1 MSKRTKGILLVALGL
16 LAGRVQADVTA
27 TAAPQAATEAV
38 QATAPAAASTAQ
50 TAVSADDAFN
60 FFLQEAQV
68 VTASRR
74 AQKKSDSPVAIDVI
88 TREEI
93 EHSGARTVPELLR
106 FKMGVNVVEGSS
118 IQGNPTEV
126 NLRGIPSELSQD
138 LQVLIDGR
146 SVVSLATSGVN
157 WATLPVTL
165 DDIERIE
172 IVRGPNSALF
182 GANSGQGVINIIT
195 KKPGSGSSARAE
207 AGTLGK
213 KLDYASLDTGDDTLA
228 VRGSYQ
234 ESVNGSSLT
243 PQGNL
248 PAVGASNQTTDDEHI
263 NLRAIGNFWKGGEL
277 DLSAGRLTEDYNF
290 PSSYGVTGALSE
302 RDDFQMLKLTQTLN
316 DSFSLEAM
324 AARRQ
329 DGQIGYF
336 AGTETVYDGD
346 LLLRASLL
354 DGKSQ
359 TVLGTSYR
367 EGEDRYASYFSD
379 SSSSPTLYAYT
390 RSTDETVESQHQT
403 RAYLSEQMAFLD
415 WFSVALAGSYEGS
428 DTGGEQAAYQGAL
441 IFKPADD
448 GSLRLSASHSPT
460 TPSLQNKYDR
470 VELLVP
476 VSTGVVYATRVEGS
490 NITPPQ
496 VSSYEATLDWA
507 FFERRINF
515 EITGFQMEIG
525 GYPDFVSE
533 GSVNIAGSGSDPFKT
548 GTLSDYQNVYDL
560 VMRGTETALTFKP
573 TLGTTIQ
580 VNHTYEDVQTNK
592 ISPSYAYTT
601 PWNVVNLTV
610 STDLPWGFN
619 LGGGVNWQGQHNAYL
634 ASRQSTLAIPDQAA
648 VDLRMGYRPIKDV
661 ELYAVGL
668 NLDHAYRTESPD
680 GLTQDQ
686 SYVGGVNISWGG
698 SSK

>member
-1 MSKRTKGILLVALGL
+1 MSKRTKGILWVALGL
-16 LAGRVQADVTA
+16 LAAQAQADVTA
-27 TAAPQAATEAV
+27 TPQAAEPA
-38 QATAPAAASTAQ
+38 QAAAPAAGTAQ

-126 NLRGIPSELSQD
+126 NLRGIPAELSQD

-157 WATLPVTL
+157 WATLPVDL

-195 KKPGSGSSARAE
+195 KKPGSGSSVRAE
-207 AGTLGK
+207 AGTLAGR
-213 KLDYASLDTGDDTLA
+213 KLGYASLDTGDDKLA

-243 PQGNL
+243 PQGAL
-248 PAVGASNQTTDDEHI
+248 PGVGNSDQTTNDQHI
-263 NLRAIGNFWKGGEL
+263 NLRAIGNFWQGGQL
-277 DLSAGRLTEDYNF
+277 DLSAGRLNEDYNF

-302 RDDFQMLKLTQTLN
+302 HDDFQMLKLTQTLT
-316 DSFSLEAM
+316 DSTSLEAM
-324 AARRQ
+324 ASRRQ
-329 DGQIGYF
+329 DSQIGYF

-346 LLLRASLL
+346 LLLRASML

-367 EGEDRYASYFSD
+367 EGEDRYPTYFSD

-390 RSTDETVESQHQT
+390 RSTDETVQSQHQT

-415 WFSVALAGSYEGS
+415 SV
-428 DTGGEQAAYQGAL
+428 Q
-441 IFKPADD
+441 
-448 GSLRLSASHSPT
+448 
-460 TPSLQNKYDR
+460 
-470 VELLVP
+470 
-476 VSTGVVYATRVEGS
+476 
-490 NITPPQ
+490 
-496 VSSYEATLDWA
+496 
-507 FFERRINF
+507 
-515 EITGFQMEIG
+515 
-525 GYPDFVSE
+525 
-533 GSVNIAGSGSDPFKT
+533 
-548 GTLSDYQNVYDL
+548 
-560 VMRGTETALTFKP
+560 RG
-573 TLGTTIQ
+573 LGW
-580 VNHTYEDVQTNK
+580 K
-592 ISPSYAYTT
+592 
-601 PWNVVNLTV
+601 L
-610 STDLPWGFN
+610 
-619 LGGGVNWQGQHNAYL
+619 
-634 ASRQSTLAIPDQAA
+634 
-648 VDLRMGYRPIKDV
+648 
-661 ELYAVGL
+661 
-668 NLDHAYRTESPD
+668 
-680 GLTQDQ
+680 
-686 SYVGGVNISWGG
+686 
-698 SSK
+698 